1 MFTSQAAFRSEDLVI
16 YHIPFH
22 SSPVKAIGRTSRA
35 SLNTLFTTRHHSQAQ
50 NSFTLGKQ
58 CPLGP
63 SGELGFRRRTC
74 QGTEFQMPRGLKIYK
89 AMKPDGTWKNWRRM
103 CLAEH
108 FCPVKPD
115 NPQNPL
121 TEDLGVKPSRR
132 CWQRELLPHT
142 RGPQRAQEPMPSTQD
157 LTWYHNT
164 CLGPNLLFIF
174 SWATQK
180 HGVFMIPALYQ
191 TWLKSALDPRTEGE
205 ALCRQFLLQGSAP
218 VPGSRPGMHMHLAAS
233 SKSSERTFQ
242 GFFQL
247 IV

>member
-1 MFTSQAAFRSEDLVI
+1 MFTSQTAFRSEDLVI

-35 SLNTLFTTRHHSQAQ
+35 SLNTLFTTRHHPQTQ
-50 NSFTLGKQ
+50 NSFTLGKH

-63 SGELGFRRRTC
+63 SGELEFRRRTC
-74 QGTEFQMPRGLKIYK
+74 QGTEFQMPKDLKMYK
-89 AMKPDGTWKNWRRM
+89 AVKPDGTWKNWGRM

-108 FCPVKPD
+108 FWPVKPD

-121 TEDLGVKPSRR
+121 MEDLGVKPSRR

-142 RGPQRAQEPMPSTQD
+142 RGSPESPRAHAKHTGSDLVPQHLPWAKPA
-157 LTWYHNT
+157 LY
-164 CLGPNLLFIF
+164 F

-218 VPGSRPGMHMHLAAS
+218 VPGSRPGMHMHLAGS